1 MRTLDVIERELRAA
15 YDVQDPLVA
24 QFNEV
29 VRAAREGKPPI
40 DAAKFDEMKAQ
51 VDAARA
57 QVQALL
63 KERRRTRAAKFA
75 GSTTEEIEKAIVLL
89 KNCGFVVVHGKAE

>member
-1 MRTLDVIERELRAA
+1 MRSLDVIERELRAA

-24 QFNEV
+24 QFNDAL
-29 VRAAREGKPPI
+29 RGAREGKPLLE
-40 DAAKFDEMKAQ
+40 AAEFDEMKAR
-51 VDAARA
+51 VDASRA
-57 QVQALL
+57 QVQTLL